1 MTAMRGGRGRLVH
14 VWRVLQL
21 GLFNEVLARHQVPR
35 PRDRADPAH

>member
-21 GLFNEVLARHQVPR
+21 GLFNAVLARHQVGTR
-35 PRDRADPAH
+35 PAAAAPS